1 MAAGTQIKVEQ
12 PGKAAAVAPV
22 SSIEGPTVRLVNGD
36 VVRFDSD
43 QDILEWMPMSCNSKT
58 IQLALKAHVSKI
70 LDLGEI
76 LISYGEFL
84 ENNRP
89 LAPASYVF
97 EWWAEE
103 LKKAGGDPAG
113 LELIDGV

>member
-1 MAAGTQIKVEQ
+1 MDARELQR
-12 PGKAAAVAPV
+12 
-22 SSIEGPTVRLVNGD
+22 S
-36 VVRFDSD
+36 
-43 QDILEWMPMSCNSKT
+43 QDHHGCLKT
-58 IQLALKAHVSKI
+58 HVSEI

-89 LAPASYVF
+89 LAPASYAF

-113 LELIDGV
+113 PGDDHGEEAIAISRSSACPFIPATPISGTTFPWRISRIWPR